1 MNAVFRRLPTVA
13 RLSARLILGLVF
25 VVFGLNG
32 FLQFLPQPPL
42 PAPALAFVG
51 ALGASGYLFPLLKV
65 VEIGAGLLLL
75 AGVFVPFALT
85 LLAPVIVNIA
95 AFHLFLDRSSFA
107 VVGLVLAAE
116 VYLAFVH
123 RAAFAPLFAR
133 RAIAAGEAAEDAA
146 GARAEAVARRAA

>member
-1 MNAVFRRLPTVA
+1 MNAISRRLPTA
-13 RLSARLILGLVF
+13 ARLILGLVF

-32 FLQFLPQPPL
+32 FLHFLPQPPL
-42 PAPALAFVG
+42 SAPALAFAG

-85 LLAPVIVNIA
+85 LLAPVIVNIT
-95 AFHLFLDRSSFA
+95 AFHLFLDRSNFA
-107 VVGLVLAAE
+107 LVGLVLAAE

-133 RAIAAGEAAEDAA
+133 RAVASGAAEEETA
-146 GARAEAVARRAA
+146 GARAEPVAHRAA

>member
-1 MNAVFRRLPTVA
+1 MNAIVRRLPTAA
-13 RLSARLILGLVF
+13 RLGARMILGLVF

-51 ALGASGYLFPLLKV
+51 ALGASGYFFPLLKV

-85 LLAPVIVNIA
+85 LLAPVIVNIV
-95 AFHLFLDRSSFA
+95 AFHLFLDRSGLA
-107 VVGLVLAAE
+107 IVGLVLAAE

-133 RAIAAGEAAEDAA
+133 RAVAA
-146 GARAEAVARRAA
+146 GAVAEQAVGSRAQAVA